1 MMDERKLFQKREL
14 RLSEIQ
20 FEERGIYTCKAEN
33 LLGSVQSAVNVTVQ
47 GMYEFMCECLWDRMK
62 VKVKQHMCSLSHFI
76 HFLISPHS

>member
-47 GMYEFMCECLWDRMK
+47 GSM
-62 VKVKQHMCSLSHFI
+62 SLCVNVCGI
-76 HFLISPHS
+76 G